1 MHMPGYDSWKLATP
15 PEYDDAYFG
24 LEPQDEDEGEPVITE
39 EPGVTT
45 VTLPNSKQYRITEI
59 TAGAFVG
66 DYQIAGPGFYSDGHP
81 SMDAAV
87 SYLLKQEWQSL

>member
-1 MHMPGYDSWKLATP
+1 MSALTYDHWVTTNPDDEFLG
-15 PEYDDAYFG
+15 PE
-24 LEPQDEDEGEPVITE
+24 PIDEDEEEPIVTE

-45 VTLPNSKQYRITEI
+45 VTLPNSKQYFITEI

-87 SYLLKQEWQSL
+87 SYLLKQEWQTL

>member
-1 MHMPGYDSWKLATP
+1 MMFMPGYDSWKARE
-15 PEYDDAYFG
+15 PEYAE
-24 LEPQDEDEGEPVITE
+24 EPLPEEEEEEPLIEE

-45 VTLPNSKQYRITEI
+45 VTMPNSKQYFITEI

-66 DYQIAGPGFYSDGHP
+66 DFQISGPGFYSDGHP

-87 SYLLKQEWQSL
+87 SYLLKQEWQTL